1 MKRIQ
6 FQLEEKIYELLK
18 DRAEEEGRSMS
29 SLIREAVIAYVMAPK
44 KRVKSISDLRFV
56 AFGKSDPKDKR
67 SASTDHDE
75 IFAEAS
81 LE

>member
-44 KRVKSISDLRFV
+44 KTRKVDIGS
-56 AFGKSDPKDKR
+56 
-67 SASTDHDE
+67 
-75 IFAEAS
+75 
-81 LE
+81 